1 MSRNR
6 HGFLAVWG
14 AGLAQT
20 ALLVAMF
27 FLPDWRVLAATVVL
41 GLGLTAWAALSVD
54 RPLRKALAAAEEFAA
69 NPDPE
74 VLARAGVGG
83 GIGGLL
89 ESLLTPL
96 RKLREDAVF
105 FGGAIRAATTPL
117 LVCNRKDRIVF
128 ATPSLLD
135 ILRKPSTQVLGFS
148 VSQAF
153 YNRDGESITGK
164 IMETGKAADTET
176 ELTLYDGRKVPI
188 RLSANIIVNEQGET
202 IGAYAS
208 FFDMSGRVQE
218 LRQVE
223 EQRANMVHVGGEVA
237 GLAERVASASEELS
251 ASADEQARGAQ
262 KQKAQTDSVAT
273 AMEEM
278 TATVLEVA
286 QNAAAT
292 SQAAE
297 QARASAGQG
306 VDMVGQAVRG
316 INNVSE
322 SAGKL
327 SEVLTQL
334 DSQAAEIGR
343 IINVI
348 NDIADQTN
356 LLALNAAIEA
366 ARAGDAGRG
375 FAVVADEVR
384 KLAEKTMTATKEVE
398 QAIGTIQQRSRH
410 ATESMAETARQ
421 VHESTDLSNKAGE
434 ALQAIMKSI
443 EDMAMRVSQ
452 IAAAAEQQ
460 SSAAEEI
467 NRSIEDIALVARE
480 ADEGAS
486 QAAVA
491 TRDLAELAQE
501 LMTVAT
507 QFSGSGDG
515 ESKLRRSESE
525 MKGVLPKIT
534 QEFVREKYGEA
545 VFQAM
550 HESMGRPVF
559 LPTASYPDAV
569 LHQMAELVS
578 ARTGVSTRNF
588 FLDMGRH
595 TIKAF
600 HRMYGRYFKDED
612 LKTFYLR
619 MNDLH
624 AQLTKDQPGIK
635 PPKFSYE
642 DKGKTLFINYR
653 SKRGLFDYFEGIL
666 NGAAEF
672 KGEKV
677 QLKVI
682 PLDGETARAEITFLN
697 GGSK

>member
-1 MSRNR
+1 MTSNKRSCR
-6 HGFLAVWG
+6 VIWA
-14 AGLAQT
+14 AGLALMALFT
-20 ALLVAMF
+20 AVF
-27 FLPDWRVLAATVVL
+27 FQQDWRLLAAAVVL
-41 GLGLTAWAALSVD
+41 GLGLTAWASLTVS
-54 RPLRKALAAAEEFAA
+54 RPLRKALAAAEDFAA
-69 NPDPE
+69 AQDPE
-74 VLARAGVGG
+74 VLAQAGAGG
-83 GIGGLL
+83 EAGALLEGLL
-89 ESLLTPL
+89 KGL

-105 FGGAIRAATTPL
+105 FGGAIRAATMPL
-117 LVCNRKDRIVF
+117 LVCNRQGRIVF
-128 ATPSLLD
+128 ATPALLE

-153 YNRDGESITGK
+153 YNRDGQSITEK
-164 IMETGKAADTET
+164 VMETGQPVDTET
-176 ELTLYDGRKVPI
+176 ELALYDGRKLPI
-188 RLSANIIVNEQGET
+188 RLAANIIVDEKGQT
-202 IGAYAS
+202 IGAYGS
-208 FFDMSGRVQE
+208 FFDMTLRAAE
-218 LRQVE
+218 LKQVE
-223 EQRANMVHVGGEVA
+223 EQRAHVVQVGGDVS

-297 QARASAGQG
+297 EARTSARQG

-327 SEVLTQL
+327 SEVLAQL
-334 DSQAAEIGR
+334 DSQAGEIGR
-343 IINVI
+343 IISVI

-410 ATESMAETARQ
+410 ATESMAETAEQ

-434 ALQAIMKSI
+434 SLQAIMKSI
-443 EDMAMRVSQ
+443 EDMAMRISQ
-452 IAAAAEQQ
+452 IAAAAEEQ

-467 NRSIEDIALVARE
+467 NRSIEDIALVAKE

-501 LMTVAT
+501 LMTVST
-507 QFSGSGDG
+507 QFTGTQEAASR
-515 ESKLRRSESE
+515 LRQSESE

-534 QEFVREKYGEA
+534 QAYVREQYGED

-550 HESMGRPVF
+550 HESMGKPTF

-569 LHQMAELVS
+569 LHQMAEFVS
-578 ARTGVSTRNF
+578 GMKKISTRDF
-588 FLDMGRH
+588 FLGMGRY

-600 HRMYGRYFKDED
+600 HKMYGRYFKDEN

-642 DKGKTLFINYR
+642 DKGKTLFMNYR
-653 SKRGLFDYFEGIL
+653 SKRSLFDYFEGIL
-666 NGAAEF
+666 LGAAEF

-677 QLKVI
+677 QIKVI
-682 PLDGETARAEITFLN
+682 PLDAETARAEITFLN
-697 GGSK
+697 GGK

>member
-1 MSRNR
+1 MKNSGRST
-6 HGFLAVWG
+6 LMIWV
-14 AGLAQT
+14 AGLVSV
-20 ALLVAMF
+20 ALFAAVF
-27 FLPDWRVLAATVVL
+27 FLQDWRLLAAAAVA
-41 GLGLTAWAALSVD
+41 GLGLTAWAALSVG
-54 RPLRKALAAAEEFAA
+54 RPLGKALAAAGDFAA
-69 NPDPE
+69 TQDPE
-74 VLARAGVGG
+74 ILAQAGAGG
-83 GIGGLL
+83 AAGAIL
-89 ESLLTPL
+89 ESLLAGL
-96 RKLREDAVF
+96 RKLREDAEF
-105 FGGAIRAATTPL
+105 YGGAIRAATMPL
-117 LVCNRKDRIVF
+117 LVCNRQGRIIF
-128 ATPSLLD
+128 ATPALLE

-153 YNRDGESITGK
+153 YNRDGDSITEK
-164 IMETGKAADTET
+164 VMANSKAMDQEV
-176 ELTLYDGRKVPI
+176 EITLYDGRKVPV
-188 RLSANIIVNEQGET
+188 RLAANIIVDAKGET
-202 IGAYAS
+202 IGAYSS
-208 FFDMSGRVQE
+208 FFDMSQRVAE
-218 LRQVE
+218 LADLESR
-223 EQRANMVHVGGEVA
+223 RAHVIEVGGEVA
-237 GLAERVASASEELS
+237 GLAERVASASELLS

-286 QNAAAT
+286 QNASAT

-297 QARASAGQG
+297 EARTSARQG

-327 SEVLTQL
+327 SEVLAQL

-366 ARAGDAGRG
+366 ARAGEAGRG

-410 ATESMAETARQ
+410 ATESMAETAEQ
-421 VHESTDLSNKAGE
+421 VNESTELSNKAGE
-434 ALQAIMKSI
+434 SLQAIMKSI
-443 EDMAMRVSQ
+443 EDMAMRISQ
-452 IAAAAEQQ
+452 IAAAAEEQ

-467 NRSIEDIALVARE
+467 NRSIEDIAAVSKE

-486 QAAVA
+486 QSAVA

-501 LMTVAT
+501 LMTVST
-507 QFSGSGDG
+507 QFSGDKDAI
-515 ESKLRRSESE
+515 SKLRQSEGE

-534 QEFVREKYGEA
+534 QQFVREQYGED

-550 HESMGRPVF
+550 HEGMGKPTF
-559 LPTASYPDAV
+559 LPTGSYPDAV
-569 LHQMAELVS
+569 LHQMAELV
-578 ARTGVSTRNF
+578 AAKKGVSVRDF
-588 FLDMGRH
+588 FLNMGRY

-600 HRMYGRYFKDED
+600 HKMYGRYFKDEN

-642 DKGKTLFINYR
+642 DKGKTLFMNYR

-666 NGAAEF
+666 RGAAEF
-672 KGEKV
+672 KGEQV
-677 QLKVI
+677 QIKVI
-682 PLDGETARAEITFLN
+682 PLDDETARAEITFLN
-697 GGSK
+697 GGK